1 MTSHLLPTYKRQ
13 PISFTKGAGSYL
25 YTVDGTQYL
34 DALTGIAVCGLGHCH
49 PRITAAISE
58 QAATLVHT
66 SNLFLI
72 DWQETAGKKLCNV
85 AGMDR
90 VFFAN
95 SGAEANEAALK
106 MARLYASN
114 RGQSKARVIVM
125 ENSFHGRTLL
135 TVSATA
141 NPTAREGFFTLDD
154 DFVRVPFGDIDAI
167 KQALNDYSD
176 ICAVMLEPIQG
187 ESGVNTAAN
196 GFEFLNQVRQV
207 CDDNQLLM
215 ILDEVQTGNGRTGK
229 YFAYQYSDIK
239 PDILTTAK
247 GLGNGFPVGA
257 CMTSGIANDIFRYG
271 SHGSTY
277 GGTPLAC
284 RVVSEVIDVI
294 QQENLMDNVNQNS
307 ELLIQLLRDSLAS
320 DGVTV
325 RGKGMMLGV
334 VLPTDRNIDF
344 SKLVDIARDEYQLI
358 INVAG
363 GNAIRLLP
371 PLNMKTSEIEDLA
384 ARLIKLITSQLA

>member
-1 MTSHLLPTYKRQ
+1 M
-13 PISFTKGAGSYL
+13 
-25 YTVDGTQYL
+25 
-34 DALTGIAVCGLGHCH
+34 
-49 PRITAAISE
+49 
-58 QAATLVHT
+58 
-66 SNLFLI
+66 
-72 DWQETAGKKLCNV
+72 
-85 AGMDR
+85 
-90 VFFAN
+90 
-95 SGAEANEAALK
+95 
-106 MARLYASN
+106 
-114 RGQSKARVIVM
+114 
-125 ENSFHGRTLL
+125 
-135 TVSATA
+135 
-141 NPTAREGFFTLDD
+141 
-154 DFVRVPFGDIDAI
+154 
-167 KQALNDYSD
+167 
-176 ICAVMLEPIQG
+176 
-187 ESGVNTAAN
+187 
-196 GFEFLNQVRQV
+196 
-207 CDDNQLLM
+207 
-215 ILDEVQTGNGRTGK
+215 
-229 YFAYQYSDIK
+229 
-239 PDILTTAK
+239 TTAK

-307 ELLIQLLRDSLAS
+307 ELLIQLLMDSLAS

-344 SKLVDIARDEYQLI
+344 SKLVDIARDEHQLI

-384 ARLIKLITSQLA
+384 ARLIKLITSHLVQFYEILLSSCPGLSWGFFNKIFEISLCLFTFLVIKIRTPMLSYRPLP